1 MHHESMKWH
10 RSFGTN
16 SNPQCQKINTVQN
29 TAQYAHRKCAAA
41 VYVNVRPFANASS
54 INSPVSSSKKV
65 LHIIQNDDSAQQL
78 SRRSLAILRLRFS
91 GKYDANQPADKRW
104 KQKKHLT
111 TSPPTK
117 KKHIAKFSRKM
128 FLLHLGTR
136 GPGTRGSQG
145 DLWASTLFC
154 LSVALQC
161 LGFFFFPSIPLQPFW
176 VWLGDKGTGTWGGLG
191 GHGGAGFSSSQLYH
205 YNLLG
210 FHLGTRGLRPHY
222 NLRVW
227 HGSRDVIAFL
237 RVSGDYWL
245 RTREWGLHRESWE
258 LGARTIA
265 DWYLEYDIMDIYVY
279 IYIYCLYI

>member
-65 LHIIQNDDSAQQL
+65 LHIIQNDDSTQQL

-117 KKHIAKFSRKM
+117 KKNILPN
-128 FLLHLGTR
+128 FLEKCFCCTWGQGGLGPGVVRGTCGPAPSSASLWLCNVLGSSSSPPYLYNLFGFDLGTR
-136 GPGTRGSQG
+136 ALGPEVGWG
-145 DLWASTLFC
+145 DMGGQVSLL
-154 LSVALQC
+154 
-161 LGFFFFPSIPLQPFW
+161 PS
-176 VWLGDKGTGTWGGLG
+176 
-191 GHGGAGFSSSQLYH
+191 Y
-205 YNLLG
+205 
-210 FHLGTRGLRPHY
+210 
-222 NLRVW
+222 
-227 HGSRDVIAFL
+227 
-237 RVSGDYWL
+237 
-245 RTREWGLHRESWE
+245 
-258 LGARTIA
+258 TITTF
-265 DWYLEYDIMDIYVY
+265 
-279 IYIYCLYI
+279 

>member
-1 MHHESMKWH
+1 MWMSV
-10 RSFGTN
+10 RSQTQVPSTRQF
-16 SNPQCQKINTVQN
+16 PLPKKYYI
-29 TAQYAHRKCAAA
+29 
-41 VYVNVRPFANASS
+41 
-54 INSPVSSSKKV
+54 SSKMMIPPNNYPGV
-65 LHIIQNDDSAQQL
+65 RWQFYGLGSPENMMRTNQL
-78 SRRSLAILRLRFS
+78 TKGGNKKNISQPLR
-91 GKYDANQPADKRW
+91 
-104 KQKKHLT
+104 
-111 TSPPTK
+111 PPK

-210 FHLGTRGLRPHY
+210 FNLGTRGLRPHY

-265 DWYLEYDIMDIYVY
+265 DWYLEYDIMDIYIYIY